1 MQPYAFL
8 LPQISSQLS
17 KHMNPSGKVTTGML
31 AGAMAISGLVQGG
44 VIGAIMSETPW
55 YDGLW
60 KGALAGAAASGV
72 LGVILGA
79 ACSDGCSYTA
89 DGNRTTC
96 MTWGDIGQNMLA
108 IGILSAVNGLAA
120 GAAVGA
126 GHRGESAGKAA
137 LWAAGAFAVLNGA
150 IDATYK
156 VAPRSANACLPA
168 AA

>member
-1 MQPYAFL
+1 MTPHAFL

-72 LGVILGA
+72 LGAILGA
-79 ACSDGCSYTA
+79 ACSDGCTYTT
-89 DGNRTTC
+89 GGKMPC

-126 GHRGESAGKAA
+126 SHRGESAGKAA
-137 LWAAGAFAVLNGA
+137 LWAAGAFAVLNGT

-156 VAPRSANACLPA
+156 VAPRSADNCLPA